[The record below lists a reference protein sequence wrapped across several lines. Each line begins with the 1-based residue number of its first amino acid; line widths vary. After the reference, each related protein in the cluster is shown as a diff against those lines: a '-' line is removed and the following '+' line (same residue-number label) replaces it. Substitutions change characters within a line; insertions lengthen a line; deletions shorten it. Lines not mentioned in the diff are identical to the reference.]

1 MTIFGSRMGPQSG
14 AAFQFENGRL
24 PTLLAGTRV
33 LVNGSPIPL
42 LYVSYWQANVILPY
56 TLPLGTI
63 STVVVEANGER
74 GNERSDSMVE
84 PASLGIF
91 QTVNAGNYPMAA
103 ALNEDGSVNSLDNPA
118 KPGSRV
124 VLFGTGGGE
133 TVPPSVAGEVTPLSE
148 TRLLRNTFTARV
160 GDQPATVEYAGAAP
174 GLVSGVTQ
182 INIKLPD
189 LIHDQ
194 PPMPHG
200 VVPVNIRF
208 SGFWD
213 ASIAIAVST
222 N

>member
-1 MTIFGSRMGPQSG
+1 M
-14 AAFQFENGRL
+14 
-24 PTLLAGTRV
+24 
-33 LVNGSPIPL
+33 NGSAIPL
-42 LYVSYWQANVILPY
+42 LYVSYWQINAILPY
-56 TLPLGTI
+56 SLQVGTFPVI
-63 STVVVEANGER
+63 VVEADGER

-103 ALNEDGSVNSLDNPA
+103 ALNEDGSVNSLDNPT

-124 VLFGTGGGE
+124 VLFGTGWGE
-133 TVPPSVAGEVTPLSE
+133 TVPPSVAGEVAPLSE

-160 GDQPATVEYAGAAP
+160 GYQPATVEYAGAAP

-194 PPMPHG
+194 PSMPRG
-200 VVPVNIRF
+200 VVLVNIRF
-208 SGFWD
+208 GGFWD